1 MSTLDRT
8 ILKLAKQNPRVRK
21 ALIRELRRAK
31 FERGEDVPLEDL
43 PDELQDNV
51 EDPPPE
57 VQDLKEEMQRQA
69 RRRRSKRAYS
79 EAWVLLSEMVGN
91 TNKRAISKRI
101 LGTPRLEEAF
111 QATWDKMAGVIDR
124 SGLDYA
130 VNQMKT
136 LSHTIERYDDDA
148 IENILLKISNAIR

>member
-1 MSTLDRT
+1 MTALNQKL
-8 ILKLAKQNPRVRK
+8 LKLAKQNPSVRK

-79 EAWVLLSEMVGN
+79 EAWILLSEMVGN

-130 VNQMKT
+130 IITMQT
-136 LSHTIERYDDDA
+136 LCRTIARYDDDA
-148 IENILLKISNAIR
+148 IENTLFKIKNSIK